1 MHPPYGGGGIKIAF
15 ITVLHYRARPQE
27 KYYGGDAKS
36 LNTALAVVVVV
47 TDITHTHT
55 HTHTDKPTRSRYLIA
70 RLRQ

>member
-36 LNTALAVVVVV
+36 LNTTTLAVVVVV
-47 TDITHTHT
+47 TDITHT